1 LVEEEI
7 DDLEYGVEPPGQLA
21 HGRLEGE
28 SELTDLLL
36 RANETLRNGRRL
48 GQERARDLADT
59 ETRNRLQR
67 QGDAALSRQARV
79 TSDEHEPYDVIDVAK
94 RVVVRFVVLV
104 TAFLIE
110 TNGIGQ
116 LLRLA
121 VEDVVALEDVERA
134 ILRHSCEPCGWILGN
149 AMVRP
154 DFECLDQG
162 VLSNILGKIEVLG
175 TESTREERDKPASL
189 VAKEVVDQPL
199 DIMLG

>member
-1 LVEEEI
+1 MDPRLSSEIPFVGCANEVCKTNGFLAQLAPNRVTAFVGRIALVEEEI

-36 RANETLRNGRRL
+36 RANERLRNGRRL
-48 GQERARDLADT
+48 RQEGARDLADT
-59 ETRNRLQR
+59 ETRHRLQR

-94 RVVVRFVVLV
+94 RVVVRFVGLV
-104 TAFLIE
+104 TACLIE

-154 DFECLDQG
+154 DFE
-162 VLSNILGKIEVLG
+162 
-175 TESTREERDKPASL
+175 
-189 VAKEVVDQPL
+189 
-199 DIMLG
+199 